1 MIKIRQNYF
10 ATATIPDLSKWLL
23 ILCLTIIPMEAANSV
38 EDLWALAAPTSR
50 TVVFLVLWL
59 LGFFIVCFSLY
70 RILLKSQVR
79 QGVHPHI
86 LAYTLILFGTGGY
99 LLVLFL
105 SLLDQ
110 IGLGW
115 FIVIGSLYLF
125 ILLMLVML
133 GKALKFIVLFLF
145 FLIVVIAFQFV

>member
-1 MIKIRQNYF
+1 MIKIRHF
-10 ATATIPDLSKWLL
+10 AKWLS
-23 ILCLTIIPMEAANSV
+23 IFCLTLLPMEAANSV
-38 EDLWALAAPTSR
+38 ELWELAPPGNQ
-50 TVVFLVLWL
+50 TVMILFLWL
-59 LGFFIVCFSLY
+59 LGFVFLCFSLY

-86 LAYTLILFGTGGY
+86 LGYTLSLLGTGGF

-105 SLLDQ
+105 SLAEQ

-115 FIVIGSLYLF
+115 FIVIGSIYL
-125 ILLMLVML
+125 ITLLMLVIL

-145 FLIVVIAFQFV
+145 MMIVIIAFHFANIF